1 MSISNQHR
9 FLSRS
14 IAIKMI
20 LLTCLFWMI
29 VCIHNIIYYDIQISL
44 NGTNHIGSN
53 PSGTYSILINGL
65 SMPLLMTIFG
75 LLTVRNLKRYHN
87 QIHNSLMIILEGR
100 KK

>member
-75 LLTVRNLKRYHN
+75 LLTVRNLK
-87 QIHNSLMIILEGR
+87 
-100 KK
+100 